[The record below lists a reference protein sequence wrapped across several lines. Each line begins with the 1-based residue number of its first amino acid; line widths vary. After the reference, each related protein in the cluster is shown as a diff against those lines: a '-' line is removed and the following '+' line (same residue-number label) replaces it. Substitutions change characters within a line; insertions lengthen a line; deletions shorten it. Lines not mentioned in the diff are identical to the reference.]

1 MAHWWR
7 IKILPEAEVPGA
19 SRAVDPLSEKLLD
32 PDPAVFLKA
41 DPVPNSAA
49 LKMLIR
55 IQLEQICKTL

>member
-1 MAHWWR
+1 MAHWWC

-19 SRAVDPLSEKLLD
+19 SRAVDPHSFFAD

>member
-19 SRAVDPLSEKLLD
+19 SRAVDPHSFFAD

-41 DPVPNSAA
+41 DPDKSAF
-49 LKMLIR
+49 KMWIR
-55 IQLEQICKTL
+55 IQLNQMCKK